1 MQVIESSISAVL
13 RERANLA
20 PTAVAFTFIN
30 YDQDSAGVVDALT
43 WSEVY
48 RRALGVAQEL
58 QRCGPAG
65 SRAVVLTPQGLD
77 YVVAFLGALQ
87 AGFIAIPLS
96 LLDVFTNEE
105 HVRSVLRDSSPSAI
119 LTTSAIV
126 GSAAAFAEPQDGRSA
141 PSVVEVDLLDAVS
154 SATLPATD
162 HSATAY
168 LQYTSGSTRQPTGV
182 RVSHRNLQANFE
194 QVMANYFDDNGNVAP
209 PDTTVVSWVP
219 LSHNM
224 GLFIGVCAPVLS
236 GLHTVLMSP
245 VAFLQRPAR
254 WVQLLASH
262 SKSFSPAPN
271 FALDLAAQMTSDED
285 MAGLDLGDARAIIA
299 GGERIQ
305 PASVRGFNTRFARFN
320 LRDTVIRP
328 SYGLA
333 EATVYVST
341 RETGHAA
348 QAVSFDP
355 TELAAGRAQR
365 SRTGSGTTLFS
376 YGVPREPVIRIVD
389 PDTRTE
395 CAAGAVGEIWVH
407 GDNVA
412 EGYWQKPEETEQ
424 TFGAR
429 LVAASAGTPEGPW
442 LRTGDLGAISD
453 GELFIMGRIKD
464 VVIIYGRNHYPDD
477 IEATIQQI
485 TGGRVAAISVQDH
498 RAEKLVAIIE
508 FEVPDP
514 SPEDALDAV
523 KREVTSALS
532 EEHGLGAADIVLV
545 SPGSIPC
552 TSSGRCA
559 DRLAPS
565 ATAETSSP
573 GSARPTS
580 SAPHPRPSASPCL
593 ASPAADTGSSAGR
606 RIVRTSG
613 HRPTSE

>member
-1 MQVIESSISAVL
+1 
-13 RERANLA
+13 
-20 PTAVAFTFIN
+20 
-30 YDQDSAGVVDALT
+30 
-43 WSEVY
+43 
-48 RRALGVAQEL
+48 
-58 QRCGPAG
+58 
-65 SRAVVLTPQGLD
+65 
-77 YVVAFLGALQ
+77 
-87 AGFIAIPLS
+87 
-96 LLDVFTNEE
+96 
-105 HVRSVLRDSSPSAI
+105 
-119 LTTSAIV
+119 
-126 GSAAAFAEPQDGRSA
+126 
-141 PSVVEVDLLDAVS
+141 
-154 SATLPATD
+154 
-162 HSATAY
+162 
-168 LQYTSGSTRQPTGV
+168 
-182 RVSHRNLQANFE
+182 
-194 QVMANYFDDNGNVAP
+194 MANYFDDNGNVAP

-224 GLFIGVCAPVLS
+224 GLFIGVCAPILS

-305 PASVRGFNTRFARFN
+305 PASVRGFNKRFARFN

-348 QAVSFDP
+348 RAVSFDP

-485 TGGRVAAISVQDH
+485 TGGRVAAISVQDR

-532 EEHGLGAADIVLV
+532 EEHGLGTADIVLV

-552 TSSGRCA
+552 TSSGKVRRSACA
-559 DRLAPS
+559 ERYRRNEFTRLS
-565 ATAETSSP
+565 
-573 GSARPTS
+573 
-580 SAPHPRPSASPCL
+580 
-593 ASPAADTGSSAGR
+593 
-606 RIVRTSG
+606 
-613 HRPTSE
+613 

>member
-1 MQVIESSISAVL
+1 
-13 RERANLA
+13 
-20 PTAVAFTFIN
+20 
-30 YDQDSAGVVDALT
+30 
-43 WSEVY
+43 
-48 RRALGVAQEL
+48 
-58 QRCGPAG
+58 
-65 SRAVVLTPQGLD
+65 
-77 YVVAFLGALQ
+77 
-87 AGFIAIPLS
+87 
-96 LLDVFTNEE
+96 
-105 HVRSVLRDSSPSAI
+105 
-119 LTTSAIV
+119 
-126 GSAAAFAEPQDGRSA
+126 
-141 PSVVEVDLLDAVS
+141 
-154 SATLPATD
+154 
-162 HSATAY
+162 
-168 LQYTSGSTRQPTGV
+168 
-182 RVSHRNLQANFE
+182 
-194 QVMANYFDDNGNVAP
+194 
-209 PDTTVVSWVP
+209 
-219 LSHNM
+219 
-224 GLFIGVCAPVLS
+224 
-236 GLHTVLMSP
+236 MSP

-305 PASVRGFNTRFARFN
+305 PASVRGFNKRFARFN

-412 EGYWQKPEETEQ
+412 EGYWQKPEDTEQ

-552 TSSGRCA
+552 TSSGKVRRSACA
-559 DRLAPS
+559 ERYRRNEFTRLS
-565 ATAETSSP
+565 
-573 GSARPTS
+573 
-580 SAPHPRPSASPCL
+580 
-593 ASPAADTGSSAGR
+593 
-606 RIVRTSG
+606 
-613 HRPTSE
+613 

>member
-87 AGFIAIPLS
+87 TGFIAIPLS

-224 GLFIGVCAPVLS
+224 GLFIGVCAPILS
-236 GLHTVLMSP
+236 GLHTVFMSP

-552 TSSGRCA
+552 TSSGKVRRSACA
-559 DRLAPS
+559 ERYRRNEFTRLS
-565 ATAETSSP
+565 
-573 GSARPTS
+573 
-580 SAPHPRPSASPCL
+580 
-593 ASPAADTGSSAGR
+593 
-606 RIVRTSG
+606 
-613 HRPTSE
+613 